1 MDVANTLQEQLYYNG
16 DILDSCLLVISQYKD
31 QSVGWVSCYSQNSL
45 LTGSYLESV
54 IHFAY
59 VLLRM
64 LEKHSK
70 SKTYMFI
77 RKRKAAKKKKA
88 QEESGA
94 APIPEDYV
102 GEDEE
107 AILRGDDDTPSYK
120 EHAFTFQAFEK
131 VCRKLEQPCPGSAN

>member
-1 MDVANTLQEQLYYNG
+1 MVPCE
-16 DILDSCLLVISQYKD
+16 IH
-31 QSVGWVSCYSQNSL
+31 W
-45 LTGSYLESV
+45 LTPSYLESV
-54 IHFAY
+54 VHFAY

-88 QEESGA
+88 REENGA
-94 APIPEDYV
+94 PALPEDYA

-107 AILRGDDDTPSYK
+107 AILRGDDETPSYK
-120 EHAFTFQAFEK
+120 EHAFTFQAFER
-131 VCRKLEQPCPGSAN
+131 VGTGNDVVRETN